1 MRIEPATPRRA
12 LIILTLTA
20 FVFRASAW
28 AEDPNSLQ
36 TIDDYL
42 QYALLNNAGVKADF
56 ERFKSAVEQVPQA
69 KALEDPT
76 FTYGY
81 FVEEVETRVGPQRNR
96 FSIMQKFPWF
106 GVIEART
113 DAAAA
118 RAKAARRQY
127 DAARLELFRKVKETF
142 FEYAYLGTATD
153 IAERNLELI
162 KHFEEVARS
171 KYRASTAAH
180 PDIVR
185 AQVELAK
192 LEDVLKSLREL
203 RSPTVARL
211 NAALNRPAD
220 ASLPWPQKPPP
231 KQVVLEKE
239 KIIELLIQ
247 SNPQLAALDW
257 QTEAAR
263 ANLALAKKRFYPNIG
278 VGVDVIQTD
287 NALMPNV
294 RDSGKDPVILMFS
307 VNIPLWH
314 DSYKAGERQAQA
326 ELQKT
331 QQQKV
336 ETENR
341 IIAQTIRVL
350 YDIEDAQRKVRLYGD
365 ILVAKAQELVEAS
378 ESAYKAGNVDF
389 LSLIDAQRMLLK
401 YQLDCERAL
410 TDREQRIAELEMLVG
425 QEL

>member
-1 MRIEPATPRRA
+1 MVA
-12 LIILTLTA
+12 
-20 FVFRASAW
+20 VFWASAKVTDSNTP
-28 AEDPNSLQ
+28 E

-42 QYALLNNAGVKADF
+42 RYALLNNAGVKAKF
-56 ERFKSAVEQVPQA
+56 EQFKSAVEQVPQA

-118 RAKAARRQY
+118 RAKAAHRQY
-127 DAARLELFRKVKETF
+127 EVAKLKLFRQVKDAF
-142 FEYAYLGTATD
+142 FEYAYLDTAIG

-162 KHFEEVARS
+162 KHFEEVARN
-171 KYRASTAAH
+171 KYRASTATH
-180 PDIVR
+180 PDIIR

-192 LEDVLKSLREL
+192 LEDVLKSLQEL
-203 RSPTVARL
+203 RGPAVARL

-220 ASLPWPQKPPP
+220 APLPWPQKPSPR
-231 KQVVLEKE
+231 QLTLEQRKV
-239 KIIELLIQ
+239 IELLVQ

-257 QTEAAR
+257 QAEAAR

-278 VGVDVIQTD
+278 VGVDIIQTD
-287 NALMPNV
+287 SAIMPGV
-294 RDSGKDPVILMFS
+294 RDSGKDPIVLMFS

-326 ELQKT
+326 EVREVQE
-331 QQQKV
+331 QKV
-336 ETENR
+336 ETENQL
-341 IIAQTIRVL
+341 IAQTIYVL
-350 YDIEDAQRKVRLYGD
+350 YDIEDAQRKIRLYGD

-401 YQLDCERAL
+401 YQLDYERAL
-410 TDREQRIAELEMLVG
+410 TNREQRIAELEMLVG

>member
-1 MRIEPATPRRA
+1 MISFICLLPAR
-12 LIILTLTA
+12 
-20 FVFRASAW
+20 
-28 AEDPNSLQ
+28 AEDPNILQ

-42 QYALLNNAGVKADF
+42 GYAMLNNAGLKAKF
-56 ERFKSAVEQVPQA
+56 EQFKAALEQIPQA
-69 KALEDPT
+69 KALDDPT

-118 RAKAARRQY
+118 KAKAARQQY
-127 DAARLELFRKVKETF
+127 EAARLELFRQVKDTF

-162 KHFEEVARS
+162 KRFEEVARS

-180 PDIVR
+180 PDIIR

-192 LEDVLKSLREL
+192 LEDVLNSLHEL
-203 RSPTVARL
+203 RDPTVARL
-211 NAALNRPAD
+211 NAALNRPAN
-220 ASLPWPQKPPP
+220 APLPWPQKPPQ
-231 KQVVLEKE
+231 KKVVIEQE
-239 KIIELLIQ
+239 KIIELLVQ
-247 SNPQLAALDW
+247 YNPELAALDF
-257 QTEAAR
+257 QSEVAR
-263 ANLALAKKRFYPNIG
+263 ANLALARKRFYPNFG

-294 RDSGKDPVILMFS
+294 RDSGKDPVVLMFS
-307 VNIPLWH
+307 VNIPLWR

-331 QQQKV
+331 RQHKV

-341 IIAQTIRVL
+341 IIAQTTSVL
-350 YDIEDAQRKVRLYGD
+350 YDIEDAQRKIQLYGD
-365 ILVAKAQELVEAS
+365 VLVAKAQELVAAS

-389 LSLIDAQRMLLK
+389 LSLIDAQRMLLR
-401 YQLDCERAL
+401 YQLDYERAL
-410 TDREQRIAELEMLVG
+410 TKREQKVAKLEKLVG

>member
-1 MRIEPATPRRA
+1 MKPQVWCGCTVSIF
-12 LIILTLTA
+12 LLTA
-20 FVFRASAW
+20 VVFSAP
-28 AEDPNSLQ
+28 AEVTDSNTPE

-42 QYALLNNAGVKADF
+42 RYALLNNAGVRAKF
-56 ERFKSAVEQVPQA
+56 EQFKSAVEQVPQA
-69 KALEDPT
+69 KALDDPT

-106 GVIEART
+106 GVIEARA
-113 DAAAA
+113 DAASAK
-118 RAKAARRQY
+118 AKAAQRQY
-127 DAARLELFRKVKETF
+127 EAAKLELFQQVKDAF
-142 FEYAYLGTATD
+142 FEYAYLRTATD

-162 KHFEEVARS
+162 KYFEEVARN
-171 KYRASTAAH
+171 KYRASTATH
-180 PDIVR
+180 PDIIR

-192 LEDVLKSLREL
+192 LEDVLKSLQEL
-203 RSPTVARL
+203 RGPTVARL
-211 NAALNRPAD
+211 NSVLNRPAG
-220 ASLPWPQKPPP
+220 ASLSWPQKPPP
-231 KQVVLEKE
+231 KQLVLEQE
-239 KIIELLIQ
+239 KIIELLVQ
-247 SNPQLAALDW
+247 YNPELAALDL
-257 QTEAAR
+257 QSEAAR
-263 ANLALAKKRFYPNIG
+263 ANLALAKKKFYPSIG

-287 NALMPNV
+287 SALMPNV

-307 VNIPLWH
+307 VNIPLWR

-336 ETENR
+336 ETENQ
-341 IIAQTIRVL
+341 IIAQTIHVM
-350 YDIEDAQRKVRLYGD
+350 YDIEDARRKIQLYGD

-401 YQLDCERAL
+401 YQLDYERVL
-410 TDREQRIAELEMLVG
+410 TNKEQKIAELEMLVG

>member
-1 MRIEPATPRRA
+1 MRPAIRITKITFA
-12 LIILTLTA
+12 LMISFICLLPA
-20 FVFRASAW
+20 R
-28 AEDPNSLQ
+28 AEDPNILQ

-42 QYALLNNAGVKADF
+42 GYAMLNNAGLKAKF
-56 ERFKSAVEQVPQA
+56 EQFKAALEQIPQA
-69 KALEDPT
+69 KALDDPT

-118 RAKAARRQY
+118 KAKAARQQY
-127 DAARLELFRKVKETF
+127 EAARLELFRQVKDTF

-162 KHFEEVARS
+162 KRFEEVARS

-180 PDIVR
+180 PDIIR

-192 LEDVLKSLREL
+192 LEDVLNSLHEL
-203 RSPTVARL
+203 RDPTVARL
-211 NAALNRPAD
+211 NAALNRPAN
-220 ASLPWPQKPPP
+220 APLPWPQKPPQ
-231 KQVVLEKE
+231 KKVVIEQE
-239 KIIELLIQ
+239 KIIELLVQ
-247 SNPQLAALDW
+247 YNPELAALDF
-257 QTEAAR
+257 QSEVAR
-263 ANLALAKKRFYPNIG
+263 ANLALARKRFYPNFG

-294 RDSGKDPVILMFS
+294 RDSGKDPVVLMFS
-307 VNIPLWH
+307 VNIPLWR

-331 QQQKV
+331 RQHKV

-341 IIAQTIRVL
+341 IIAQTTSVL
-350 YDIEDAQRKVRLYGD
+350 YDIEDAQRKIQLYGD
-365 ILVAKAQELVEAS
+365 VLVAKAQELVAAS

-389 LSLIDAQRMLLK
+389 LSLIDAQRMLLR
-401 YQLDCERAL
+401 YQLDYERAL
-410 TDREQRIAELEMLVG
+410 TKREQKVAKLEKLVG